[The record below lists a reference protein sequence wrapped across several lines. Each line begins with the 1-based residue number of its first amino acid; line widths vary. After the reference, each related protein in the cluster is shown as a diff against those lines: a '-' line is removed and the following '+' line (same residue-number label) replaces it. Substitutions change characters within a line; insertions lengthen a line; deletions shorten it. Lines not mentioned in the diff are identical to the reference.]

1 MADSDFL
8 AFFSPDSD
16 FYKTCKVLAEIYKYI
31 PFGIRETLFAF
42 KRSVTRTGSF
52 SCGVNTVG

>member
-31 PFGIRETLFAF
+31 PFGIRENTLCLQALSHPHRFI
-42 KRSVTRTGSF
+42 
-52 SCGVNTVG
+52 